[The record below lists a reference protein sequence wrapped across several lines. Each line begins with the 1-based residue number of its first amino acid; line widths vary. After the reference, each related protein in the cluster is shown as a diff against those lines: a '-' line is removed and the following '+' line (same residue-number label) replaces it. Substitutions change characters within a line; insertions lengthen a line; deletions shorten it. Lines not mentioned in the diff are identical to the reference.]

1 MRWGEERGELPPYF
15 CFVSVLSGK
24 RQCSCFSTPR
34 TWSCKTHPFQ
44 HSAVQVLYIGMQS
57 MCNKDSLEGAT
68 ADQVWKMWPWQGPY
82 WKRVKQ
88 TSLTITESISFC
100 SFVIAT
106 APYSIQGS
114 SIGDLAGKS
123 VDSLPK
129 DGTAKRVLNL
139 PKAVSAPITASCDCH
154 WPIKVAKPDGGCD
167 LLPFLCPAAFSF
179 FYLSR

>member
-1 MRWGEERGELPPYF
+1 MQQGFIGRCNGR
-15 CFVSVLSGK
+15 SGLK
-24 RQCSCFSTPR
+24 NVAVTGAIL
-34 TWSCKTHPFQ
+34 KTGK
-44 HSAVQVLYIGMQS
+44 ANI
-57 MCNKDSLEGAT
+57 
-68 ADQVWKMWPWQGPY
+68 
-82 WKRVKQ
+82 
-88 TSLTITESISFC
+88 SLTITESISFC